1 MDTRYNAS
9 WAGLNYYESSH
20 SQECDTMQQA
30 KGTSISE
37 VTKRN
42 EPSTRKIVFIDIDGT
57 LVNDY
62 GTVPSSAKLACQQA
76 RANGHLL
83 FLCTGRSKAEI
94 YDSIWEI
101 GFDGLIGAGGGYVE
115 LDEQVLYHK
124 KVQPQ
129 DVRHMVD
136 FFNEHGVH
144 FYLESNSAL
153 YASSGLRLQLERLIY
168 GDMENDP
175 LAKQRMEQAPH
186 PFIEGLTYGVTDLY
200 KDDVNKVCFLES
212 SLPFEVIQQ
221 EFSGKFE
228 VIQCTV
234 PIFGKDSGELMIPGI
249 HKAIAIADMLEH
261 LQESQVDTLAIGD
274 GMNDAEM
281 LEYCAI
287 GIAMGNAKPDLKA
300 IADDITDTVEEDGL
314 YKSFV
319 KYGLIQEANQSLSS

>member
-1 MDTRYNAS
+1 MDTNAK
-9 WAGLNYYESSH
+9 
-20 SQECDTMQQA
+20 Q
-30 KGTSISE
+30 I
-37 VTKRN
+37 
-42 EPSTRKIVFIDIDGT
+42 IFIDIDGT
-57 LVNDY
+57 LVDDY
-62 GTVPSSAKLACQQA
+62 GHVPESAQLACRQA

-115 LDEQVLYHK
+115 IGNEVLYHK
-124 KVQPQ
+124 KVQSQ

-153 YASSGLRLQLERLIY
+153 YASSMLRPQLERLIY
-168 GDMENDP
+168 GDVLNDEQ
-175 LAKQRMEQAPH
+175 ARARMEQSPH
-186 PFIEGLTYGVTDLY
+186 PFIEGLTYGETDLY

-212 SLPFEVIQQ
+212 SLPFAMIQQ
-221 EFSGKFE
+221 EFEGKFE

-249 HKAIAIADMLEH
+249 HKAIAIADLLEH
-261 LQESQVDTLAIGD
+261 LGESQAHTIAIGD

-281 LEYCAI
+281 LEYCNV
-287 GIAMGNAKPDLKA
+287 GIAMGNAKPGLIA
-300 IADDITDTVEEDGL
+300 IADEVTDTLEQDGL
-314 YKSFV
+314 YKSFL
-319 KYGLIQEANQSLSS
+319 KHGLLAETSASLSS